1 MATII
6 MSSANSAESIQI
18 VKNISNEFRI
28 RNVGLI
34 FLLLMIYIS
43 FGFKLEGNLSTVDF
57 SRVDVVLRLKYPPE
71 QVSMISMMMSL

>member
-6 MSSANSAESIQI
+6 TSSANSAESIQI

-34 FLLLMIYIS
+34 FLILMIYIS
-43 FGFKLEGNLSTVDF
+43 FGFKLEGNLSIVDF

-71 QVSMISMMMSL
+71 QVSIISVMMSL